1 MIMAKVKS
9 VLIFSLLALLAG
21 LFTTSCSGPENAK
34 EVASLDSVR
43 TRLDSAETLLMS
55 IDSAKITATIAQ
67 VQKDMAYVQEA
78 LSKMPADSV
87 MERETATFLTDYRSV
102 LKPYK
107 LFIRERAKLA
117 QDIDYSQQ
125 QITHLMH
132 DLEKGIVEESD
143 VPKYVDT
150 EKAEAENVIHNT
162 RMIAGTIRELEP
174 RYNTAE
180 PQVRMYIE
188 ELKQKEKQAE
198 AETKKPAQAPVKKS
212 VPKKKERRL
221 FNRK

>member
-1 MIMAKVKS
+1 MIMAKVKAF
-9 VLIFSLLALLAG
+9 LILPALAMMAG

-43 TRLDSAETLLMS
+43 TRLDSAEMLLMS

-67 VQKDMAYVQEA
+67 VQKDMAFVQET
-78 LSKMPADSV
+78 LSKMPEDSV
-87 MERETATFLTDYRSV
+87 MDRETATFLTDYRSV

-117 QDIDYSQQ
+117 SDIDYSQK
-125 QITHLMH
+125 QITSLMH

-150 EKAEAENVIHNT
+150 EKGEAENVIHNT
-162 RMIAGTIRELEP
+162 NMIAGTIRELEP
-174 RYNTAE
+174 RYSSAE

-188 ELKQKEKQAE
+188 ELKQKAAE
-198 AETKKPAQAPVKKS
+198 AEANPAPAPKPVKKGE
-212 VPKKKERRL
+212 PAKKQKRL